1 MSKWAELNDAILLPI
16 SGVAQAV
23 SFGSFVARLVRQRRR
38 CHEQVDHVG
47 QHHCASV
54 DAQQQLPVI
63 RIRFPQSHPRNL
75 IPALSYS
82 LPHTLRTTPPFF
94 TCVIEHRPPVSV
106 SRFLYRAGSR
116 TVFHINPRLSHPLI
130 PSPPRP
136 ACAVA
141 SLSLAELAKRKNGM
155 CRSNR
160 HSGSVSPT
168 PSHRKSEPINLYY
181 PSWKTNKWS
190 MSIPSISLPCETF
203 EALAWIDGGV

>member
-1 MSKWAELNDAILLPI
+1 M
-16 SGVAQAV
+16 
-23 SFGSFVARLVRQRRR
+23 ARLVRQRRR

-116 TVFHINPRLSHPLI
+116 TVFHINPRLSHPLMPPPHGRRALLPVCHWQNWQNVRMECADQIDI
-130 PSPPRP
+130 P
-136 ACAVA
+136 AVSVRLQAIGNRNRLTFIIHLGKQTNGRCPFHRFRFRAKHLKRWRGLTEA
-141 SLSLAELAKRKNGM
+141 SNSTLR
-155 CRSNR
+155 R
-160 HSGSVSPT
+160 
-168 PSHRKSEPINLYY
+168 
-181 PSWKTNKWS
+181 
-190 MSIPSISLPCETF
+190 
-203 EALAWIDGGV
+203 